1 MCSFCSQNLLGH
13 PLIAE
18 TNEELTPLMLAAQS
32 GHERLVELLIKS
44 GSDPSF
50 KTSKGQTA
58 FHLARE
64 NGHDRLASVL
74 AQLIGP
80 PMVTKTPKNNVT
92 EILEE
97 LKLTKYQKHFH
108 GIEFEKFLKLTD
120 EDLKDLGISLI
131 GPRRKLTSLIENY
144 QHF

>member
-1 MCSFCSQNLLGH
+1 
-13 PLIAE
+13 
-18 TNEELTPLMLAAQS
+18 MLAAQS

-44 GSDPSF
+44 GSDPSY

-64 NGHDRLASVL
+64 NGHDRLASIL

-80 PMVTKTPKNNVT
+80 PMVTKNPKNNVT
-92 EILEE
+92 DILEE

>member
-13 PLIAE
+13 TVIVE

-44 GSDPSF
+44 GSDPSY

-64 NGHDRLASVL
+64 NGHDRLASIL
-74 AQLIGP
+74 GQLVD
-80 PMVTKTPKNNVT
+80 PMFTKNPKNVI

-97 LKLTKYQKHFH
+97 LKLTKYQNNFH
-108 GIEFEKFLKLTD
+108 GIEFERFLKLTD

-131 GPRRKLTSLIENY
+131 GPRRKLTKA
-144 QHF
+144 Q